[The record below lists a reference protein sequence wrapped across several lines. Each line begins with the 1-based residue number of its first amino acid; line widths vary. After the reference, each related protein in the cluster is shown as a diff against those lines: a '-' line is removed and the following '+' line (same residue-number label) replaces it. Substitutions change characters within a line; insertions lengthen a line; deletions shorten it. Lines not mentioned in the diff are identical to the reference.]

1 MKLFLV
7 LSSTIVSFLP
17 SLNEN
22 RLEVN
27 HSDKLIT
34 NNSIPLLLQPDP
46 VLSEGKLS
54 SAVFKSQDYCRAELK
69 DFEFDAQF
77 SILSATVYFTGAN
90 FKNVETGSI
99 NSSSLKPIKNL
110 MSRCQPGTI
119 VIFDNI
125 KVKGPDNIIRT
136 IGGVT
141 YRLF

>member
-1 MKLFLV
+1 MKLLLV
-7 LSSTIVSFLP
+7 LSTTVVSLLP
-17 SLNEN
+17 FSNEIITKTD
-22 RLEVN
+22 
-27 HSDKLIT
+27 HSDKT
-34 NNSIPLLLQPDP
+34 SSNTSIPLLLQPDP
-46 VLSEGKLS
+46 GLSDGKIS

-77 SILSATVYFTGAN
+77 AIQSATVYFTGAN

-99 NSSSLKPIKNL
+99 NSSSLKPIKSL
-110 MSRCQPGTI
+110 MNRCQPGTI

>member
-1 MKLFLV
+1 MKLLLV
-7 LSSTIVSFLP
+7 LSSTIVSLLP

-34 NNSIPLLLQPDP
+34 NNSMPLLLQPDP
-46 VLSEGKLS
+46 GLSEGKIS